1 MSLGESEFFLHFCFS
16 VSLSLPQ
23 FSLKTVTFILCCK
36 FVSLS
41 VLSMGQTGENGK
53 PDIDLCS
60 SDLKE

>member
-1 MSLGESEFFLHFCFS
+1 MSLGEFEFFLHFCFS

-41 VLSMGQTGENGK
+41 VLSLSMGQTGENGK
-53 PDIDLCS
+53 PDIDVL
-60 SDLKE
+60 